1 MTGATDWG
9 RFVRTVRHLSARQIA
24 ARVSLAAR
32 YGLYAR
38 FPNAAGIGLGGS
50 ARWNVAGLE
59 SAAGWLAIKFPGP
72 LSPRRLELA
81 MGAAERRFTFLNRT
95 HAVGDGRMEWQA
107 PAMSRLWQYQLHY
120 ADYVTALA
128 QGARAG
134 ESAWDQRALEL
145 IDDWIDANPPGRRP
159 GWEPY
164 PLSLRVTNWF
174 AALALLGSGVDE
186 GRRARIASSLAVQG
200 RFLARHLEWHLGG
213 NHLVKN
219 AKALM
224 MLGVALDCPE
234 AAAWRARGFRILLT
248 EMRNQ
253 VLADGG
259 HFERSPLYHGIVMED
274 LLDVLALS
282 SVQQP
287 ALLSSDESTELRS
300 IAQRMAGWF
309 ARMRHPDGGLALF
322 NDCVVAGEPDPPA
335 LSAYAA
341 RVLGCEPGAAGTAA
355 LVESGYYVLE
365 RGLGRAIIDCGDVGP
380 DELPAHAH
388 ADTLSFELSWAGRRV
403 IVNSGTAEY
412 TPGDLRRHL
421 RSTAAHNTVRVD
433 EIEQTEVWASHR
445 VGRRA
450 RPAGARIVE
459 TRDHLAF
466 TGAHDGY
473 ARLGVMHHRHVLATD
488 QAWVVVDEL
497 LGRGRHGFESYLHL
511 HPALEVERAGREWRV
526 AGDRGVL
533 RVRPIGSVTCEC
545 AEGWY
550 CPDWG
555 RVVHAPV
562 LTFRGE
568 ADVPTAFG
576 FLLAPV
582 DLDLEVALH
591 ADATGVSLTGVVD
604 GRPLGIRSD
613 RCTSFS

>member
-1 MTGATDWG
+1 
-9 RFVRTVRHLSARQIA
+9 
-24 ARVSLAAR
+24 
-32 YGLYAR
+32 
-38 FPNAAGIGLGGS
+38 
-50 ARWNVAGLE
+50 
-59 SAAGWLAIKFPGP
+59 
-72 LSPRRLELA
+72 
-81 MGAAERRFTFLNRT
+81 
-95 HAVGDGRMEWQA
+95 
-107 PAMSRLWQYQLHY
+107 MSRLWQYQLHY

-300 IAQRMAGWF
+300 IAQRMAGWRCSTT
-309 ARMRHPDGGLALF
+309 ASSPASPIRRRCRPTRLAYSG
-322 NDCVVAGEPDPPA
+322 ASPGPPA
-335 LSAYAA
+335 RLRWSRA
-341 RVLGCEPGAAGTAA
+341 VTTCSSGAW
-355 LVESGYYVLE
+355 V
-365 RGLGRAIIDCGDVGP
+365 GR
-380 DELPAHAH
+380 
-388 ADTLSFELSWAGRRV
+388 SS
-403 IVNSGTAEY
+403 TAEMSGPTSCPP
-412 TPGDLRRHL
+412 TPMR
-421 RSTAAHNTVRVD
+421 T
-433 EIEQTEVWASHR
+433 
-445 VGRRA
+445 
-450 RPAGARIVE
+450 P
-459 TRDHLAF
+459 
-466 TGAHDGY
+466 
-473 ARLGVMHHRHVLATD
+473 
-488 QAWVVVDEL
+488 
-497 LGRGRHGFESYLHL
+497 
-511 HPALEVERAGREWRV
+511 
-526 AGDRGVL
+526 
-533 RVRPIGSVTCEC
+533 
-545 AEGWY
+545 
-550 CPDWG
+550 
-555 RVVHAPV
+555 
-562 LTFRGE
+562 
-568 ADVPTAFG
+568 
-576 FLLAPV
+576 
-582 DLDLEVALH
+582 
-591 ADATGVSLTGVVD
+591 
-604 GRPLGIRSD
+604 
-613 RCTSFS
+613 